1 MTLSKWTVDK
11 AHSSVEFTIKHMMF
25 AKVRGSFHDF
35 EADIEAD
42 PNDLTSANIF
52 FSVDVASIDTG
63 NNDRDN
69 HLRSADLFDVE
80 KFPKMT
86 FKATNIAK
94 KGDNEYEVTGDL
106 TIRDVTKSE
115 TFKVT
120 YEGQGKDPWGNI
132 KFGYSAEGKIKR
144 GDYGLTY
151 NAALETGGV
160 LIGEDVNISIVIE
173 ASKAE

>member
-1 MTLSKWTVDK
+1 MTLSKWTVDT

-35 EADIEAD
+35 EASIEAD
-42 PNDLTSANIF
+42 PNDLTTANISF
-52 FSVDVASIDTG
+52 AVDIASIDTA
-63 NNDRDN
+63 NADRDN
-69 HLRSADLFDVE
+69 HLRSADLFDAE

-86 FKATNIAK
+86 FKSTNIVK
-94 KGDNEYEVTGDL
+94 KGDDEYEVTGDL

-120 YEGQGKDPWGNI
+120 FEGQGKDPWGNI

-144 GDYGLTY
+144 SDYGLTY
-151 NAALETGGV
+151 NAALETGGF
-160 LIGEDVNISIVIE
+160 LIGEDVNVSIVIE
-173 ASKAE
+173 ASKED